1 MRQRISEKN
10 VFPAFDLYE
19 EYQKL
24 EAVFSNWRTIG
35 TYDRWGKRIA
45 PMYTFEDYIDN
56 LQFESWNLRGTFI
69 TLQEM
74 RAQLGIAK
82 NNFKKGSVT
91 ENQLLDFIQ
100 FILNCWFRVATTI
113 EQCTVA
119 YLSDKGALQMLFE
132 NCRYLEDKLYCQDCI
147 DKNTNEIY
155 VVYQNETSTAVSQQ
169 NTDVAVS
176 LTDYRRIDNRGD
188 LQRKGEILC
197 TLSKKLESIE
207 AKIKGTEF
215 YSLYNDTTFLLN
227 KIGAR
232 HWTGKDELACATF
245 MKMSDEELEG
255 WYDTAYEMVV
265 ACIAVIPYLDSKSK
279 MKKIRK
285 TEIKHH

>member
-10 VFPAFDLYE
+10 IFPEFDLYE

-24 EAVFSNWRTIG
+24 EEIFSNWQTIG
-35 TYDRWGKRIA
+35 TYDGWGNRF
-45 PMYTFEDYIDN
+45 PSMYSFEDYVSN
-56 LQFESWNLRGTFI
+56 FQFQSWNLRGTFI

-74 RAQLGIAK
+74 RTQLGIAK
-82 NNFKKGSVT
+82 NSFKKGKIT
-91 ENQLLDFIQ
+91 ENQLLDFVQ
-100 FILNCWFRVATTI
+100 FVLNCCFRVSTTI
-113 EQCTVA
+113 NPCRVA
-119 YLSDKGALQMLFE
+119 YLANEGALKMLLE
-132 NCRYLEDKLYCQDCI
+132 NCRYLEGKLHCQECFDKD
-147 DKNTNEIY
+147 TNEIY
-155 VVYQNETSTAVSQQ
+155 IVYQDDPAAAVSQQ

-197 TLSKKLESIE
+197 TLSKKLEAIE

-255 WYDTAYEMVV
+255 WYDAAYKMVV
-265 ACIAVIPYLDSKSK
+265 ACIAAIPYLDSKSK
-279 MKKIRK
+279 IKEIKK
-285 TEIKHH
+285 TEIKHD